1 MALLMTFLFTLFL
14 TLTRFLYLLKNVGKK
29 AKIKTRDYRRYFGTT
44 LQKWSQY
51 RYNPTL
57 FKQRSTKRNKLI
69 DYRNRDLFGIE
80 SLKAFQ
86 ARKGFV
92 EWALKRHML
101 TDLWDT
107 ML

>member
-1 MALLMTFLFTLFL
+1 MLERKLKSKLAITEDIWNELF
-14 TLTRFLYLLKNVGKK
+14 K
-29 AKIKTRDYRRYFGTT
+29 
-44 LQKWSQY
+44 KWSQY